1 VHFADVFVV
10 VVEVI
15 LASFELFLDD
25 IGLDCGFV
33 EVGLGFGEFLVES
46 ADLE

>member
-1 VHFADVFVV
+1 VHFADVVV
-10 VVEVI
+10 VAVEVV
-15 LASFELFLDD
+15 LAGFELFLDD

-33 EVGLGFGEFLVES
+33 EVGLGLGEFLVES

>member
-10 VVEVI
+10 AVEVI
-15 LASFELFLDD
+15 LAGFELFLED
-25 IGLDCGFV
+25 IVLDCGFV
-33 EVGLGFGEFLVES
+33 EVGLGLGKFLVES